1 MTQYTNTTP
10 LPIPPKPENPGGA
23 AEESFPPQSLTDHLR
38 DLRSCLLISFGA
50 VFIGF
55 AGCYGFVESLG
66 VWFFKPL
73 TDVLPQGSSLIFTS
87 YQEGFFFI

>member
-1 MTQYTNTTP
+1 MMEQNNASKQVK
-10 LPIPPKPENPGGA
+10 IPEQVPGTEDEQFNA
-23 AEESFPPQSLTDHLR
+23 QSLTDHLR
-38 DLRSCLLISFGA
+38 DLRSCLIISLAAVVVGFTGA
-50 VFIGF
+50 YNYI
-55 AGCYGFVESLG
+55 ESIG

>member
-1 MTQYTNTTP
+1 MTAPDNDPEQIKLPEPTP
-10 LPIPPKPENPGGA
+10 EVT
-23 AEESFPPQSLTDHLR
+23 EEQFNAQSLTDHLS
-38 DLRSCLLISFGA
+38 DLRSCLIISLA
-50 VFIGF
+50 AIVVGF
-55 AGCYGFVESLG
+55 AGAYSYVETIG

>member
-1 MTQYTNTTP
+1 MMEQNNDPEQVKIPEQTP
-10 LPIPPKPENPGGA
+10 GIEDEQFNA
-23 AEESFPPQSLTDHLR
+23 QSLTDHLR
-38 DLRSCLLISFGA
+38 DLRSCLIVSLTAIA
-50 VFIGF
+50 VGF
-55 AGCYGFVESLG
+55 AGAYNYVESIG